1 MSVATADA
9 TAAVTDRR
17 EAFGVE
23 VRGVHRSFGAVHALR
38 GVDLKLGAG
47 ESLGLVGENGAGK
60 STLINIVSG
69 ALQPDA
75 GELLIAGEPV
85 TMKNPHAALRAGIG
99 TVHQQNQLVR
109 NLTAMQNVQLGNE
122 PTQTPVRWL
131 SRKPRPAAVAALEF
145 VGMERFADHYAD
157 TLTYAQRQLVSIAR
171 TLAYQTGVVIFDE
184 PTAALSPR
192 ETSSLFE
199 VIERLREHGTSI
211 IYVSHRLEE
220 LPQVV
225 ERITVMR
232 DGKVVADRPSTV
244 PERELVSLMAGEE
257 VIADE
262 QRIAAWHRGEVQR
275 KAGGVPR
282 LAAKGLSDVDGA
294 YEDVTFELG
303 EGEILGLVGL
313 PDSGVVELA
322 QAISGARR
330 VAGGTREIAGR
341 AVNPRSPRQA
351 LRVGLGY
358 LAGDRALKGVLPNL
372 SVREN
377 VTVSALHQLGTA
389 GIFSKSREGKLAT
402 EMARRCEVRA
412 AGLNIPI
419 GSLSGGNQQKALLAR
434 LLATSP
440 PVLVC
445 EDPTAGVDVHGRESI
460 YELVAGWCAEGNA
473 VVWNSTD
480 LREIATIC
488 DRVLVLWQGRVT
500 AELERAELDVPTL
513 MKAQFNQLAEGA
525 EPAVGDQG
533 A

>member
-1 MSVATADA
+1 MSAA
-9 TAAVTDRR
+9 TAAGAAVVVGRGD
-17 EAFGVE
+17 AFSVE
-23 VRGVHRSFGAVHALR
+23 VRGVTRSFGAVRALR

-60 STLINIVSG
+60 STLINVVSG

-75 GELLIAGEPV
+75 GELLIGGEPV
-85 TMKNPHAALRAGIG
+85 TMRNPHAALRAGIG

-131 SRKPRPAAVAALEF
+131 SRKPRPAAIAALEF
-145 VGMERFADHYAD
+145 VGMERFAGHYAD

-199 VIERLREHGTSI
+199 VIARLREHGTSI

-220 LPQVV
+220 LPRVV
-225 ERITVMR
+225 ERVTVMR
-232 DGKVVADRPSTV
+232 DGVVVADRPATV
-244 PERELVSLMAGEE
+244 SERELVSLMAGEE

-262 QRIAAWHRGEVQR
+262 QRIATWHRRELAR
-275 KAGGVPR
+275 EPSGVPR
-282 LAAKGLSDVDGA
+282 LATAGLTDVEGR
-294 YEDVTFELG
+294 YEDVSLELA

-313 PDSGVVELA
+313 PDSGVVELT
-322 QAISGARR
+322 QAISGARP
-330 VAGGTREIAGR
+330 VGGGTRAISGR
-341 AVNPRSPRQA
+341 TVNPRSPRQA
-351 LRVGLGY
+351 LRDGLGY

-377 VTVSALHQLGTA
+377 VTISALSQLGTA
-389 GIFSKSREGKLAT
+389 GIFSKRREGQMAT

-480 LREIATIC
+480 LREVATIC

-500 AELERAELDVPTL
+500 AELSREELDVATL
-513 MKAQFNQLAEGA
+513 MKAQFNQLTEGP
-525 EPAVGDQG
+525 EPTIG
-533 A
+533 APGA

>member
-1 MSVATADA
+1 MST
-9 TAAVTDRR
+9 RI
-17 EAFGVE
+17 E
-23 VRGVHRSFGAVHALR
+23 VRGVTRSFGAVRALA

-60 STLINIVSG
+60 STLINVISG
-69 ALQPDA
+69 ALQPDS
-75 GELLIAGEPV
+75 GEVLIGGEPV
-85 TMKNPHAALRAGIG
+85 TMRNPHAALRLGIG

-122 PTQTPVRWL
+122 PTQTPLRWL
-131 SRKPRPAAVAALEF
+131 SRKPRPSAIAALEF
-145 VGMERFADHYAD
+145 VGMDHLADRDAD
-157 TLTYAQRQLVSIAR
+157 SLTYAQRQLVSIAR

-192 ETSSLFE
+192 ETKSLFE
-199 VIERLREHGTSI
+199 VIARLREHGTSI
-211 IYVSHRLEE
+211 VYVSHRLEE

-232 DGKVVADRPSTV
+232 DGRVVADRPSAV
-244 PERELVSLMAGEE
+244 SERELVNLMAGEE
-257 VIADE
+257 MIADE
-262 QRIAAWHRGEVQR
+262 QRIAATHRQVVER
-275 KAGGVPR
+275 RPFDVPR
-282 LAAKGLSDVDGA
+282 MAMHELSDFEGR
-294 YEDVTFELG
+294 YEDVSFELG
-303 EGEILGLVGL
+303 EGEIVGLVGL
-313 PDSGVVELA
+313 PDSGVVELT

-330 VAGGTREIAGR
+330 VGGGAREISGR
-341 AVNPRSPRQA
+341 TVNPRSPRQA
-351 LRVGLGY
+351 LRDGLGY
-358 LAGDRALKGVLPNL
+358 LAGDRALKGVIPNL

-377 VTVSALHQLGTA
+377 VTLSALSMLSTG
-389 GIFSKSREGKLAT
+389 GIYSKRREGQMAT

-412 AGLNIPI
+412 AGLNLPI

-460 YELVAGWCAEGNA
+460 YALVAGWCAEGNA

-480 LREIATIC
+480 LREVATIC
-488 DRVLVLWQGRVT
+488 DRVLVLWQGRVA
-500 AELERAELDVPTL
+500 AELTRSELDVPTL
-513 MKAQFNQLAEGA
+513 MKAQFNQLTADP
-525 EPAVGDQG
+525 EPAVGAQG